1 MGCHTWF
8 HRKID
13 GPPHEEV
20 RGDLVKYFK
29 ESISFYDILEKSP
42 EKIEEDYSWIFE
54 AITTEQITTER
65 DELLF
70 LYQLLVS
77 GEMTELH
84 SYELWCSFSTSQ
96 TRYVDGKGWFCYD
109 EDNLPHDLFRIGD
122 YPEDLLFSLEE
133 TMAFIKNKNC
143 TTYGDTQKSLEKFWD
158 EFPDGMISFG

>member
-8 HRKID
+8 YRKID
-13 GPPHEEV
+13 GPSPENV

-42 EKIEEDYSWIFE
+42 EKIDEDYSWIFE
-54 AITTEQITTER
+54 AITPEQIAAER

-84 SYELWCSFSTSQ
+84 SYELWCSFYTSQ

-109 EDNLPHDLFRIGD
+109 DDLPHDLFRIGD

-133 TMAFIKNKNC
+133 TMSFIENKNC
-143 TTYGDTQKSLEKFWD
+143 TTYDNTQKSLEKFWD

>member
-13 GPPHEEV
+13 GPSPEEV
-20 RGDLVKYFK
+20 RDDLVKYFK

-42 EKIEEDYSWIFE
+42 EKIDEDYNWIFE
-54 AITTEQITTER
+54 AVTPEQITAER

-70 LYQLLVS
+70 LYKLLVS

-96 TRYVDGKGWFCYD
+96 TRYVDGKGWFCYEG
-109 EDNLPHDLFRIGD
+109 EDLPHDLFRIGD
-122 YPEDLLFSLEE
+122 YPGDLLFSLDE
-133 TMAFIKNKNC
+133 TMTFIENKNC
-143 TTYGDTQKSLEKFWD
+143 TTYDNTNELLEKFWKN
-158 EFPDGMISFG
+158 FPEGLISFG